1 MEKVIMNKKLLLA
14 LSIFMLL
21 YWLFCRIVNVY
32 KYVVLGVISE
42 ILWFPMVVL
51 LFVVPIINVYLVIK
65 NKNNVINYINLLL
78 NLMTIFF
85 LFII

>member
-1 MEKVIMNKKLLLA
+1 MQSIRFSLPLSLLLF
-14 LSIFMLL
+14 S
-21 YWLFCRIVNVY
+21 YWILGTVINVY
-32 KYVVLGVISE
+32 HYAFIGVVYE
-42 ILWFPMVVL
+42 ILWFPMLVL

>member
-1 MEKVIMNKKLLLA
+1 MNKKLLLA

>member
-1 MEKVIMNKKLLLA
+1 MNKKLLLA

-65 NKNNVINYINLLL
+65 NKKCVANNSHLSIDIVEMLKVS
-78 NLMTIFF
+78 
-85 LFII
+85 

>member
-1 MEKVIMNKKLLLA
+1 MNKKLLLA

-65 NKNNVINYINLLL
+65 NKNNVINFINLLL